1 MIRLRHPRV
10 IALGVLLSACSASVE
25 GDVYLR
31 MENGETSRGTGL
43 PVMLLKDD
51 SVLAATR
58 ERACSTF
65 WGTTKT
71 LRDSFDI
78 LEPAQRDSTDMAF
91 RDFLRNR
98 TGATEA
104 RYDSFKAR
112 FEGTRNQRSIR
123 DIQVRYDMF
132 GVIDSAISR
141 ASTGTMDTGIDARY
155 HFQGLSAGNYVIFAI
170 WNIGSNK
177 YRFWAPVTLAAGR
190 TLKLDLNNSVEA
202 AKELYCGVHR

>member
-1 MIRLRHPRV
+1 
-10 IALGVLLSACSASVE
+10 
-25 GDVYLR
+25 
-31 MENGETSRGTGL
+31 
-43 PVMLLKDD
+43 
-51 SVLAATR
+51 
-58 ERACSTF
+58 
-65 WGTTKT
+65 
-71 LRDSFDI
+71 
-78 LEPAQRDSTDMAF
+78 
-91 RDFLRNR
+91 
-98 TGATEA
+98 
-104 RYDSFKAR
+104 
-112 FEGTRNQRSIR
+112 
-123 DIQVRYDMF
+123 MF